1 MMKIKVLKLMHMMNM
16 KQIKILKNRSI
27 YKVMLKS
34 LKKKIQ
40 ILIMLMKIMM
50 INNMKII
57 LELMMIDYDIID
69 LLRHEKK
76 NIFFIIIINC
86 F

>member
-16 KQIKILKNRSI
+16 KQIKILKNKSI

-57 LELMMIDYDIID
+57 LELMMIDYYDIIN
-69 LLRHEKK
+69 LL
-76 NIFFIIIINC
+76 
-86 F
+86 

>member
-1 MMKIKVLKLMHMMNM
+1 MMKIKVLKSMHMMNM
-16 KQIKILKNRSI
+16 KQIKILKNKNI

-34 LKKKIQ
+34 LKKKIL

-57 LELMMIDYDIID
+57 LELRMIDYDY
-69 LLRHEKK
+69 E
-76 NIFFIIIINC
+76 
-86 F
+86 